1 MSHTYSVMSAVTV
14 RVHRPEVRTRH
25 IPSLDLHKV
34 KLVSCGLCHY
44 VSAELLVSCVRP
56 LVVHDLLLPLHSPQ
70 FSFLSLLPA
79 SGMLASQLAS
89 RVHSDEIAKF
99 SIVRVDKHVCN
110 TIQDRK

>member
-1 MSHTYSVMSAVTV
+1 MSAVTV
-14 RVHRPEVRTRH
+14 RVHRPEVRTGH
-25 IPSLDLHKV
+25 IPSLDTHKV
-34 KLVSCGLCHY
+34 ELVSCVSVCHY
-44 VSAELLVSCVRP
+44 VSAELPVPCVTP
-56 LVVHDLLLPLHSPQ
+56 PVVHDLLLPLHSSQ
-70 FSFLSLLPA
+70 FSLLSLLPA